1 MKLIYV
7 ASPYAGDVEKNIA
20 FAKRACR
27 YVMEQGH
34 AFFAPHLLYPQI
46 LDDTD
51 PEERKAGMK
60 FGIRILEI
68 CDELWVCGDRISTG
82 MEMEIELAKQLGI
95 PIRYV
100 SEEQILGT
108 LQADGKEI
116 RIIQEGRIKIEK
128 TYLQD
133 SQSMPSMA
141 GLR

>member
-20 FAKRACR
+20 FAKLACR
-27 YVMEQGH
+27 YVMEQRH

-51 PEERKAGMK
+51 PAERKTGLK
-60 FGIRILEI
+60 FGLRILEI

-82 MEMEIELAKQLGI
+82 MEAEIELAKQLGI

-100 SEEQILGT
+100 SEEQILNMFSVSTSSEFANIHDNVGGM
-108 LQADGKEI
+108 LHV
-116 RIIQEGRIKIEK
+116 
-128 TYLQD
+128 YL
-133 SQSMPSMA
+133 P
-141 GLR
+141 R

>member
-7 ASPYAGDVEKNIA
+7 ASPYAGDVEKNIT

-60 FGIRILEI
+60 FGLRILEI

-82 MEMEIELAKQLGI
+82 MEAEIELAKQFGI

-100 SEEQILGT
+100 SEEQILNT
-108 LQADGKEI
+108 LQAEGKEI
-116 RIIQEGRIKIEK
+116 RLIQEGRVKIEK
-128 TYLQD
+128 AYPQD
-133 SQSMPSMA
+133 SQGMPSMT

>member
-7 ASPYAGDVEKNIA
+7 ASPYAGDIEKNIA

-51 PEERKAGMK
+51 PEERKTGLKLGLRM
-60 FGIRILEI
+60 LEI
-68 CDELWVCGDRISTG
+68 CDELWVCDDRISTG
-82 MEMEIELAKQLGI
+82 MEAEIELAKQLGI

-100 SEEQILGT
+100 SGEQILNMFSASPSSEFANIHDNVGGM
-108 LQADGKEI
+108 LHV
-116 RIIQEGRIKIEK
+116 
-128 TYLQD
+128 YL
-133 SQSMPSMA
+133 P
-141 GLR
+141 R

>member
-1 MKLIYV
+1 MKLIFV

-51 PEERKAGMK
+51 PKERKTGLKLGLSILKK
-60 FGIRILEI
+60 F
-68 CDELWVCGDRISTG
+68 DELWVCGNRISAG
-82 MEMEIELAKQLGI
+82 MEAEIERAKQLGI

-100 SEEQILGT
+100 SEEQIL
-108 LQADGKEI
+108 
-116 RIIQEGRIKIEK
+116 
-128 TYLQD
+128 
-133 SQSMPSMA
+133 SMFLYHHHRNLPISITM
-141 GLR
+141 

>member
-51 PEERKAGMK
+51 PAERKTGLK
-60 FGIRILEI
+60 LGLRILEI

-82 MEMEIELAKQLGI
+82 MEAEIELAKQLGI

-100 SEEQILGT
+100 SEERILNMFSVSTSSEFANIHDNVGGM
-108 LQADGKEI
+108 LHA
-116 RIIQEGRIKIEK
+116 
-128 TYLQD
+128 YL
-133 SQSMPSMA
+133 P
-141 GLR
+141 R